1 MVVSISPPLQLQTDY
16 EFCRIFGVDMQEW
29 MESCSYGTDTGK
41 LVVDFVDGNQYDS
54 IAAST
59 ESHLQLFLYQATIP
73 DSSTSITAYI
83 A

>member
-1 MVVSISPPLQLQTDY
+1 
-16 EFCRIFGVDMQEW
+16 MQEW

-83 A
+83 AWDDLRIADGRPAKYMINIK